1 MSHNSLRSVVA
12 KAVTHWAEG
21 RRFDPS
27 AVIPFESLLSLS
39 FATVV
44 GSMREFKRGFSA
56 LNYFGGQVPIPL
68 KVATALTSFV
78 APATKDL
85 GGP

>member
-1 MSHNSLRSVVA
+1 MENREKSHNSLRSVVA

-68 KVATALTSFV
+68 MYT
-78 APATKDL
+78 
-85 GGP
+85 

>member
-1 MSHNSLRSVVA
+1 MENREKSHNSLRSVVA

-27 AVIPFESLLSLS
+27 VVIPFESLLSLS

-68 KVATALTSFV
+68 TV
-78 APATKDL
+78 
-85 GGP
+85 GGPG